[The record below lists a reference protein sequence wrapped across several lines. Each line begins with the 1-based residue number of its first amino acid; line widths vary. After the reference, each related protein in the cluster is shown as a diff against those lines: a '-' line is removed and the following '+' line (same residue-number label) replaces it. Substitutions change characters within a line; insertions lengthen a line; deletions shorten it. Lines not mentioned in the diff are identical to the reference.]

1 MSIHYS
7 LLLAQSVIPGG
18 ADSNSSI
25 DNIIG
30 IFAKKSNVDPNSIAG
45 ALDDLWNV
53 SMEGTMY
60 QIIGRLGVLIAV
72 IAVGSWCV
80 NFYRTLEKGDARL
93 TVNDVV
99 WPVIIVFMLSNGAV
113 NMRVTTMGARDM
125 MNGVNRSINTVIN
138 SEINLTAARQVLG
151 FADVS
156 NLIVDNLV
164 SACKSQTELDKLK
177 ECLRAKEQVAN
188 GQIRGM
194 EGKLLNFSYNP
205 TGGSNSAKWQTQ
217 VEKWKQHVQDYS
229 KNRFDINNLI
239 PEAGKDGKTDITQ
252 ITGFD
257 DTEQLRRVIL
267 SFRGSFLYIIEV
279 MMLVTGLIGPIPL
292 ALSMFPIGT
301 KPLVAW
307 ATSFLSLGFCKI
319 CFTLISGLSSLA
331 MVYSEPNNVDML
343 VASVVLGLLAP
354 ILAFSLASGAGLSAL
369 SNISYSAQ
377 GFKMNSG
384 IGLYNPGSG
393 QGSSENNR
401 PPNEGRY
408 D

>member
-1 MSIHYS
+1 MSTNYPMF
-7 LLLAQSVIPGG
+7 LAQSVIPGG
-18 ADSNSSI
+18 ADPNSSI

-30 IFAKKSNVDPNSIAG
+30 IFAKKPNVDPNSISG

-53 SMEGTMY
+53 SMEGSMY

-80 NFYRTLEKGDARL
+80 NFYRTLERGDGRL

-99 WPVIIVFMLSNGAV
+99 WPVVIVFMLSNGAT

-125 MNGVNRSINTVIN
+125 MNGVNRSINTIIN

-164 SACKSQTELDKLK
+164 SACKSQTELDKMK

-194 EGKLLNFSYNP
+194 ESKLLNFSYNP
-205 TGGSNSAKWQTQ
+205 TGNSKSAKWQAQ
-217 VEKWKQHVQDYS
+217 IEKWKQHVKDYS
-229 KNRFDINNLI
+229 KNRFDINNVI
-239 PEAGKDGKTDITQ
+239 PDAGKDGKTDITQ

-301 KPLVAW
+301 RPLMTW

-354 ILAFSLASGAGLSAL
+354 VLAFSLASGTGIGAL
-369 SNISYSAQ
+369 NAIAQ
-377 GFKMNSG
+377 SGQPFRINSG
-384 IGLYNPGSG
+384 VGFFDAKNSG
-393 QGSSENNR
+393 NGYQNG
-401 PPNEGRY
+401 PY
-408 D
+408 DAPK